1 MLGSRAE
8 RAAIF
13 SPSAL
18 WRVSSAI
25 FRHSL
30 FSSASLRLSSKVTR
44 SVSSRSRSA
53 SSWACSA
60 SSWACSAPL
69 SPQNNSHPNII
80 LQYIKS
86 LFYRLVNANA
96 IENGIQNGNKNQRD
110 EGPHNQSPNN
120 GHRHGTVHRIRYQG
134 QHTQNGGQRSHN
146 DRAHPQ
152 NGGRQQALVTR
163 GTVSQLNLYLIEQHN
178 RIFYQHAGQTQHP
191 DDGDKGEGLS
201 GQQQTRNNADD
212 RHGQTKE
219 YDQGAAVV
227 VEQQEQHQ
235 HDDAKGQGN
244 VT

>member
-25 FRHSL
+25 FRLSL
-30 FSSASLRLSSKVTR
+30 FSSASLRLNSSVTR
-44 SVSSRSRSA
+44 SVSSRSRSP
-53 SSWACSA
+53 

-96 IENGIQNGNKNQRD
+96 IENGIQNGNKNQGNERS
-110 EGPHNQSPNN
+110 HNQAPNY

-146 DRAHPQ
+146 DRSHPQ

-163 GTVSQLNLYLIEQHN
+163 GTVPQLNLYLIEQHN

-191 DDGDKGEGLS
+191 DNGDKGEGLP
-201 GQQQTRNNADD
+201 GQQQPRYYADD

-219 YDQGAAVV
+219 YDQGAPVV

-235 HDDAKGQGN
+235 HNNAKGQGD

>member
-1 MLGSRAE
+1 MLGRRAA

-25 FRHSL
+25 FRLSL
-30 FSSASLRLSSKVTR
+30 FSSASLRLSSSVTR
-44 SVSSRSRSA
+44 SASSRSRSA
-53 SSWACSA
+53 SSWAH
-60 SSWACSAPL
+60 SAPL
-69 SPQNNSHPNII
+69 SPHNNSHPNII

-86 LFYRLVNANA
+86 LFYRLVNAYA

-110 EGPHNQSPNN
+110 ERSHNQSPNY

-163 GTVSQLNLYLIEQHN
+163 GTVPQLNLYLIEQHN

-201 GQQQTRNNADD
+201 GQQQTRYYADD

-219 YDQGAAVV
+219 YDQGAAVI

-235 HDDAKGQGN
+235 HNDAKGQGD